1 MLRETVNRESTTDSV
16 QIDDVV
22 ISKFAGT
29 VQRGAYAARVIEP
42 PSLRRHRRL
51 FHGVRPRALPTCH
64 GPGRV
69 VLAAWREERVDKV
82 GDGARAA
89 LLNAALPCPPA
100 GDAKAPSLG
109 KPWASFACVAERG
122 SPTAESARAIIE
134 MLTNVLALA
143 DNLIRAKR
151 ATVI

>member
-51 FHGVRPRALPTCH
+51 FHGARPRALPTCH

-69 VLAAWREERVDKV
+69 VLAA
-82 GDGARAA
+82 
-89 LLNAALPCPPA
+89 
-100 GDAKAPSLG
+100 
-109 KPWASFACVAERG
+109 
-122 SPTAESARAIIE
+122 
-134 MLTNVLALA
+134 
-143 DNLIRAKR
+143 
-151 ATVI
+151 